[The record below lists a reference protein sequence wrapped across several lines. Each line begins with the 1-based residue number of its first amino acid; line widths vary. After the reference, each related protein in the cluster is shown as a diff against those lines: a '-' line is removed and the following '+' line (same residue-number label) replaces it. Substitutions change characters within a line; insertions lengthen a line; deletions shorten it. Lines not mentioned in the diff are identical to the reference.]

1 MSRRGPGEGTV
12 YQRSDGRWVG
22 SVTVG
27 WGRDGRERRSVYAA
41 TQAEALAGLRQ
52 LREQTASGLPTVD
65 ARVTVG
71 AFLTRWLEVVE
82 PRLRPLTFTRYA
94 GLVRGQIIP
103 KLGSVRLAQLQPGDV
118 GRMMAQVQQDGLS
131 PRTASHCRAVLRAAL
146 ADAEKWGEIPRNV
159 ARLADAP
166 HLPPPQ
172 PVVLSPAEVRE
183 ILGALT
189 EPGLRRLAIVA
200 LHTGLRLGEELGLRW
215 VDVDL
220 DGHRVHVRQC
230 LQRVYGAYQLV
241 EPKSATSRR
250 VVPLTEAAVE
260 VLREERREQ
269 LAAQLAAGGRW
280 HQPIPDLCFTTAAG
294 QPRNGTSVIHLF
306 QDALQRAGLPKLR
319 WHDLRAAHGSLLLA
333 SGADIS
339 VVSRRLG
346 HSSVALTSRHY
357 GGVSEALQQDA
368 TDRLG
373 RLLQQPG

>member
-27 WGRDGRERRSVYAA
+27 WGSAGRERRSVYAA

-52 LREQTASGLPTVD
+52 LKQQTASGLPTVD
-65 ARVTVG
+65 ARLTVA
-71 AFLTRWLEVVE
+71 AFLTRWLEAVE

-94 GLVRGQIIP
+94 GLARGQIIP

-159 ARLADAP
+159 AKLADAP
-166 HLPPPQ
+166 HMPPPQ
-172 PVVLSPAEVRE
+172 PTVLSPEQVRE

-189 EPGLRRLAIVA
+189 EPSLRRLAIVA
-200 LHTGLRLGEELGLRW
+200 LHSGLRLGEELGLRS
-215 VDVDL
+215 VDL
-220 DGHRVHVRQC
+220 DGHSLHVRQC
-230 LQRVYGAYQLV
+230 LQRVDGAYQLV

-250 VVPLTEAAVE
+250 VVPLTADAVE
-260 VLREERREQ
+260 ALAQERQSQ
-269 LAAQLAAGGRW
+269 LEARLAAGGRW
-280 HQPIPDLCFTTAAG
+280 REPIPGLVFTTATG
-294 QPRNGTSVIHLF
+294 QPRSGPSLTHLF
-306 QDALQRAGLPKLR
+306 QDALSRAGLPKLR
-319 WHDLRAAHGSLLLA
+319 WHDLRAAHGSLMLA

-373 RLLQQPG
+373 KLLQQPG

>member
-1 MSRRGPGEGTV
+1 
-12 YQRSDGRWVG
+12 
-22 SVTVG
+22 
-27 WGRDGRERRSVYAA
+27 
-41 TQAEALAGLRQ
+41 L
-52 LREQTASGLPTVD
+52 GLPVVD
-65 ARVTVG
+65 EKVTLG
-71 AFLTRWLEVVE
+71 AFLGRWLGVVE
-82 PRLRPLTFTRYA
+82 PRLRPSTFTRYA
-94 GLVRGQIIP
+94 GLVRGQIVP

-118 GRMMAQVQQDGLS
+118 GRMMAGVQADGLS

-159 ARLADAP
+159 AKLADAP
-166 HLPPPQ
+166 HMPPPQ
-172 PVVLSPAEVRE
+172 PVVLSPDQVRE

-200 LHTGLRLGEELGLRW
+200 LHSGLRLGEELGLRW

-220 DGHRVHVRQC
+220 DGHSLHVRQC
-230 LQRVYGAYQLV
+230 LQRLGGTYELV
-241 EPKSATSRR
+241 EPKSSTSRR

-260 VLREERREQ
+260 ALREERREQ

-280 HQPIPDLCFTTAAG
+280 REPIPGLVFTTATG
-294 QPRNGTSVIHLF
+294 EPRNGPSLTHLF
-306 QDALQRAGLPKLR
+306 QKALSRAGLPKLR

-346 HSSVALTSRHY
+346 HSSVSLTSRHY

-368 TDRLG
+368 TDRLA
-373 RLLQQPG
+373 RMLQQPG